1 MSNQIISFTVLISS
15 NFNSWIW
22 ISDTNLRGMVMV
34 GLHDQ
39 RTLKCCLTWKTFA
52 FIYWNSIHAK
62 GELIR
67 SALGKKLRKGSRPTR
82 DTSTYN
88 SCDIYSC
95 SRIDRKPTSRRLPFI
110 AFLVNSWRKV
120 PLFHIDSVRTWFFDT
135 FSVTFATKEAA
146 IWRDTIC
153 CL

>member
-15 NFNSWIW
+15 NFNSMNLNQRHKSKGYGDGWVAWPKDIKMLL
-22 ISDTNLRGMVMV
+22 DT
-34 GLHDQ
+34 
-39 RTLKCCLTWKTFA
+39 KTFA

-82 DTSTYN
+82 DTSTYS

>member
-39 RTLKCCLTWKTFA
+39 RTLKCCLTRKTFA

-67 SALGKKLRKGSRPTR
+67 SALGEKLRKGSRPTR
-82 DTSTYN
+82 DTSTYS

>member
-1 MSNQIISFTVLISS
+1 
-15 NFNSWIW
+15 
-22 ISDTNLRGMVMV
+22 MVMV

-39 RTLKCCLTWKTFA
+39 RTLKCCLTRKTFA

-82 DTSTYN
+82 DTSTYS

-110 AFLVNSWRKV
+110 AFLVNSWSS
-120 PLFHIDSVRTWFFDT
+120 PLPHWFCQNLVFWYIFCHVCNKGSCNLEGHHLLFIGTWNSSYTLKCRFWV
-135 FSVTFATKEAA
+135 SRIQPK
-146 IWRDTIC
+146 
-153 CL
+153 